1 MRGGHFDIYWGIMRF
16 PRFCALV
23 ALAGSLSLSDLPTGQ
38 AAETRFPPL
47 RPATAADSQAPPA
60 PAPAASPVPVV
71 SGPAA
76 GPSTASAVVPDA
88 RWCGVDLT
96 KPAPEPAIPCK
107 HPGLPCGPVSADQIS
122 RGSGEVGEDLD
133 GDGSGDLTLAG
144 RREVPRPEVYAA
156 IYRSTDSGFV
166 LADYQAVPPRAEPT
180 MASVI
185 LAAPGSA
192 PLLRDG
198 YDIVESNGRTHSV
211 ARLRRFDGQR
221 FRTLLSFCAHRAEPV
236 AGRLR
241 EGHNRAEIVDIDKDG
256 QKDVVIHG
264 LIAPVAFRFAEGGL
278 SLTQDAAL
286 SQMYRENSP
295 EMQRVKTLRAEAAKL
310 IASGQVRRATEVLA
324 RAQAALP
331 HDVDLTLDLAALQIR
346 TAQEDKALQLLQ
358 RARFQEPERAA
369 IYCAQA
375 RAHRALREPAS
386 ERNALRACL
395 DHHPDDELRSEA
407 EGRLRAL
414 SGATPAGPGAAGDGS
429 PSAPQ
434 PIELPI
440 DGETP

>member
-1 MRGGHFDIYWGIMRF
+1 MLLTGSVYGTA
-16 PRFCALV
+16 PR
-23 ALAGSLSLSDLPTGQ
+23 SGQ

-47 RPATAADSQAPPA
+47 RPAVVGDHGVTAGSPPA
-60 PAPAASPVPVV
+60 APAASPAPTPVG
-71 SGPAA
+71 GPAA
-76 GPSTASAVVPDA
+76 GPANASALVADA
-88 RWCGVDLT
+88 RWCGVELA
-96 KPAPEPAIPCK
+96 KPAPEPPIPCK

-133 GDGSGDLTLAG
+133 GDGSADLTLAG

-156 IYRSTDSGFV
+156 IYRSTEPGFV

-198 YDIVESNGRTHSV
+198 YDMVESNGRTHSI

-221 FRTLLSFCAHRAEPV
+221 FRTLLSFCAHRIEPT

-241 EGHNRAEIVDIDKDG
+241 EGHNRVEIVDIDKDG

-278 SLTQDAAL
+278 TLNQDAAL
-286 SQMYRENSP
+286 SQLYRENSP

-310 IASGQVRRATEVLA
+310 IAGGQLRRAAEVLA

-331 HDVDLTLDLAALQIR
+331 HDVDLTLDLASLQIR

-414 SGATPAGPGAAGDGS
+414 SGAAPGAP
-429 PSAPQ
+429 PSEGAAPAPQ
-434 PIELPI
+434 PIELPS
-440 DGETP
+440 DSEGPQ

>member
-1 MRGGHFDIYWGIMRF
+1 MRF
-16 PRFCALV
+16 PRLCALV
-23 ALAGSLSLSDLPTGQ
+23 VLTGSVWGVAPPDGQ
-38 AAETRFPPL
+38 ASETRFPPL
-47 RPATAADSQAPPA
+47 RPALVADPAGSAPAAA
-60 PAPAASPVPVV
+60 PAPAASP
-71 SGPAA
+71 PAGGGAVA
-76 GPSTASAVVPDA
+76 GPSTTAGPAADA
-88 RWCGVDLT
+88 IWCGIELAKT
-96 KPAPEPAIPCK
+96 APEPPIPCK
-107 HPGLPCGPVSADQIS
+107 HPGLPCGPVSADQVS
-122 RGSGEVGEDLD
+122 RGAGEVGEDLD
-133 GDGSGDLTLAG
+133 GDGSPDLTLAG
-144 RREVPRPEVYAA
+144 RREVPRPEIYAA
-156 IYRSTDSGFV
+156 IYRSTEAGFV
-166 LADYQAVPPRAEPT
+166 LSDYQAVPARAEPT

-198 YDIVESNGRTHSV
+198 YDIVESNGRTQSI

-241 EGHNRAEIVDIDKDG
+241 EGHNRVEIVDIDKDG

-264 LIAPVAFRFAEGGL
+264 LIAPLAFRFAGSGL
-278 SLTQDAAL
+278 TLSQDATL
-286 SQMYRENSP
+286 TQMYRENSP

-310 IASGQVRRATEVLA
+310 IAEGQLRRATDVLS

-331 HDVDLTLDLAALQIR
+331 HDVDLALDLAALQIR
-346 TAQEDKALQLLQ
+346 TAQEERALQILQ
-358 RARFQEPERAA
+358 RARFQAPERAA

-395 DHHPDDELRSEA
+395 EHHPDDELRSEA
-407 EGRLRAL
+407 EARLRTL
-414 SGATPAGPGAAGDGS
+414 SAPPAAGAAPASDGTA
-429 PSAPQ
+429 PAPQ

-440 DGETP
+440 DSETP

>member
-1 MRGGHFDIYWGIMRF
+1 MMRTHWL
-16 PRFCALV
+16 CAEVFLLGV
-23 ALAGSLSLSDLPTGQ
+23 LAFASDLPAQ

-47 RPATAADSQAPPA
+47 RPVNSGDTAGPTAQAAPAAATAQAAPATAA
-60 PAPAASPVPVV
+60 PAPATAPAVPAT
-71 SGPAA
+71 PPLLA
-76 GPSTASAVVPDA
+76 DA
-88 RWCGVDLT
+88 RWCGVDPG
-96 KPAPEPAIPCK
+96 KPPADPPVPCK

-122 RGSGEVGEDLD
+122 RGTGEVGEDLD
-133 GDGSGDLTLAG
+133 GDGTPDLTVAG
-144 RREVPRPEVYAA
+144 RREVPKPEVYAA
-156 IYRSTDSGFV
+156 IYRSTEAGFV

-198 YDIVESNGRTHSV
+198 YDIVEAGGRTHSV

-221 FRTLLSFCAHRAEPV
+221 IRTLLSFCAHRAEPS

-241 EGHNRAEIVDIDKDG
+241 EGHNRVEIVDIDKDG
-256 QKDVVIHG
+256 QKEVVIHG
-264 LIAPVAFRFAEGGL
+264 LVAPIAFRFGEGGL
-278 SLTQDAAL
+278 SLVQDASL
-286 SQMYRENSP
+286 SQLYREHSP
-295 EMQRVKTLRAEAAKL
+295 ELGRVKTLRAEAAKL
-310 IASGQVRRATEVLA
+310 IASGQLRRATEVLA
-324 RAQAALP
+324 RAQSALP
-331 HDVDLTLDLAALQIR
+331 YDVDLILDLASLQIR
-346 TAQEDKALQLLQ
+346 TAQEDKALALLT
-358 RARFQEPERAA
+358 RARFQDPERAA

-414 SGATPAGPGAAGDGS
+414 TDPSAATTASPGEAPTPA
-429 PSAPQ
+429 PQ
-434 PIELPI
+434 AIDLPI
-440 DGETP
+440 D

>member
-1 MRGGHFDIYWGIMRF
+1 M
-16 PRFCALV
+16 
-23 ALAGSLSLSDLPTGQ
+23 
-38 AAETRFPPL
+38 
-47 RPATAADSQAPPA
+47 
-60 PAPAASPVPVV
+60 
-71 SGPAA
+71 
-76 GPSTASAVVPDA
+76 
-88 RWCGVDLT
+88 
-96 KPAPEPAIPCK
+96 
-107 HPGLPCGPVSADQIS
+107 
-122 RGSGEVGEDLD
+122 GEDLD
-133 GDGSGDLTLAG
+133 GDGSPDLTLAG
-144 RREVPRPEVYAA
+144 RREVPRPEIYAA
-156 IYRSTDSGFV
+156 IYRSTEAGFV
-166 LADYQAVPPRAEPT
+166 LSDYQAVPARAEPT

-198 YDIVESNGRTHSV
+198 YDIVESSGRTQSI

-241 EGHNRAEIVDIDKDG
+241 EGHNRVEIVDIDKDG

-264 LIAPVAFRFAEGGL
+264 LIAPLAFRFAGGGL
-278 SLTQDAAL
+278 TLSQDTTLT
-286 SQMYRENSP
+286 QMYRENSP

-310 IASGQVRRATEVLA
+310 IAEGQLRRATDVLS

-331 HDVDLTLDLAALQIR
+331 HDVDLALDLAALQIR
-346 TAQEDKALQLLQ
+346 TAQEERALQILQ
-358 RARFQEPERAA
+358 RARFQDPERAA

-395 DHHPDDELRSEA
+395 EHHPDDELRSEA
-407 EGRLRAL
+407 EARLRTL
-414 SGATPAGPGAAGDGS
+414 SAPPAAGAAPASDGTT
-429 PSAPQ
+429 PAPQ

-440 DGETP
+440 DSETP